1 MESHMK
7 TPFALART
15 PPRLAARLLAMVA
28 FAMLLAAA
36 PFHSAWATKGSTPAT
51 PDSTLGTAQSFAVLG
66 GPAITCT
73 TSTIDGDVGV
83 ALPGGTVTN
92 TGCVIS
98 GTTHEADTVALQAY
112 NDMIL
117 AYDAL
122 GDELCTETL
131 TGELG
136 GVTLA
141 PGVYC
146 FDAAAT
152 FTGGQLTLAGAADDV
167 WIFKIGA
174 ALTTTNFSVVMAD
187 GAQACNVYW
196 LVGAAVT
203 MTDSDFLGTILA
215 GADITYTRG
224 TLTGR
229 LLAKGAVTVTDAVI
243 TGCTATTPP
252 SVCSDRV
259 TGGGW
264 ILSPTGTKASFAVSG
279 GIKRGTLRG
288 HLTYVDHGAKGS
300 KANDMKVKGT
310 GITVYTVVNATTR
323 HIEGTAEI
331 NGVPGFTYSVDV
343 ADNGERGRNDTF
355 SLTLSNGYTASGTLA
370 GGNIQLHRKCYSS
383 RHWGHDHDG
392 KNNHDDD
399 DDKDDHDKDYGR
411 K

>member
-7 TPFALART
+7 IPFALVRT

-66 GPAITCT
+66 GPAVTCT

-83 ALPGGTVTN
+83 ALPGGAFTN
-92 TGCVIS
+92 TGCVINGS
-98 GTTHEADTVALQAY
+98 IHQSDTTALQAY

-122 GDELCTETL
+122 GEEQCTETL

-152 FTGGQLTLAGAADDV
+152 FTGGQLTLAGTADGV

-187 GAQACNVYW
+187 GAEACNVYW
-196 LVGAAVT
+196 RVGAAVT

-215 GADITYTRG
+215 GMDITYTRG

-229 LLAKGAVTVTDAVI
+229 LLAKGAVTVTDALI

-252 SVCSDRV
+252 AVCSDRV

-264 ILSPTGTKASFAVSG
+264 ILSPTGTKATFAVTG
-279 GIKRGTLRG
+279 GLKRDGFQG
-288 HLTYVDHGAKGS
+288 HLTYVDHSAKGPKTYP
-300 KANDMKVKGT
+300 KAKDMHVKGT
-310 GITVYTVVNATTR
+310 GVTAYVAVNATTR

-331 NGVPGFTYSVDV
+331 NGEPGFTYMVDV
-343 ADNGERGRNDTF
+343 TDNGEPGRNDSF
-355 SLTLSNGYTASGTLA
+355 SLMLSNGYTASGTVD
-370 GGNIQLHRKCYSS
+370 GGNIKLHKKC
-383 RHWGHDHDG
+383 RPA
-392 KNNHDDD
+392 
-399 DDKDDHDKDYGR
+399 R
-411 K
+411 